1 MSLRDLRRHVGQLA
15 IIGFPGHTV
24 PSDVKK
30 LVAAFD
36 LGGVIYFAR
45 NAAEPVQV
53 RELSRE
59 VASLSREW
67 PLWISVDQEGGRV
80 ARLRRPFTEWPPMMT
95 LGRSADLALADE
107 FATALASEL
116 RAVGVNLDYTPVLD
130 IHTNSQ
136 NPVIGDRAL
145 GTTADVVA
153 AFGSALV
160 RRLHECGI
168 VACGKHFPG
177 HGDTSTDSHFELPL
191 VEHPPDRLE
200 AIEYV
205 PFRAGIDAGLAAIM
219 TAHVLVP
226 SLDPDR
232 PATLSSTIVKTVLKG
247 ALGFGGMVF
256 SDDMG
261 MKALASEWPLPEAVV
276 MSLQAGVDVVLLCN
290 STQDEQVEA
299 LEAIIH
305 ALESGALPEARIE
318 DALARQWRAKIRF
331 ADALRA
337 APAPLSAVGLE
348 AHQRISDR
356 MAAWL

>member
-1 MSLRDLRRHVGQLA
+1 MSLRELKRHVGQLA

-24 PSDVKK
+24 PADVKK
-30 LVAAFD
+30 LAAAFD

-45 NAAEPVQV
+45 NVAEPAQV

-59 VASLSREW
+59 VSSLSREW

-95 LGRSADLALADE
+95 LGRSGDPELADA
-107 FATALASEL
+107 FASALASEL

-130 IHTNSQ
+130 IHTNSA

-153 AFGSALV
+153 AFGTALI
-160 RRLHECGI
+160 RRLHESGI

-205 PFRAGIDAGLAAIM
+205 PFRAGIEAGLAAIM

-232 PATLSSTIVKTVLKG
+232 PATLSSKIVQSVLKG
-247 ALGFGGMVF
+247 ALGFEGMVF

-261 MKALASEWPLPEAVV
+261 MKALAATWALPEAVV
-276 MSLQAGVDVVLLCN
+276 GALQAGVDMVLLCN

-305 ALESGALPEARIE
+305 ALETGALPEARVE

-337 APAPLSAVGLE
+337 APPPLSDVGLE

>member
-1 MSLRDLRRHVGQLA
+1 MSLRDLSRHVGQLA

-24 PSDVKK
+24 PTDVKK
-30 LVAAFD
+30 LIAAFD

-45 NAAEPVQV
+45 NSAEPAQV

-59 VASLSREW
+59 VAALSREW

-80 ARLRRPFTEWPPMMT
+80 ARLQRPFTEWPPMMT
-95 LGRSADLALADE
+95 LGRSGDQELAEA
-107 FATALASEL
+107 FATALAAEL

-130 IHTNSQ
+130 IHTNAK

-153 AFGSALV
+153 AFGAALI
-160 RRLHECGI
+160 RKLHEGGI

-200 AIEYV
+200 AVEYV
-205 PFRAGIDAGLAAIM
+205 PFRAGIEAGLAAVM

-232 PATLSSTIVKTVLKG
+232 PVAAQRLLDDAGG
-247 ALGFGGMVF
+247 AAVANLLRDLG
-256 SDDMG
+256 
-261 MKALASEWPLPEAVV
+261 
-276 MSLQAGVDVVLLCN
+276 AGVAF
-290 STQDEQVEA
+290 EA
-299 LEAIIH
+299 AFLHRIQRTVTDFEA
-305 ALESGALPEARIE
+305 S
-318 DALARQWRAKIRF
+318 
-331 ADALRA
+331 LR
-337 APAPLSAVGLE
+337 
-348 AHQRISDR
+348 
-356 MAAWL
+356 